1 MRIHRLASMSIRL
14 PTTPAIYQ
22 NVRPGTEGLGFVL
35 LGLFGEVGGLLSAL
49 KKKQRDK
56 DAFVR
61 LPRCRARRAG
71 DALWYF
77 ANATLGAYGGMAAIV
92 PEMRHVLD
100 GCQGADSIVVNPHK
114 WLFTPLDCSTLYV
127 RDPDALQRSFSLVP
141 EYLKSREEDVTN
153 YMDWGTWLGR
163 RFRALKLW
171 MVIRHFGHDGLAARI
186 RRHIELA
193 QDLVQRID
201 ADPDIE
207 ALAPAP
213 FSTVCF
219 RFRPSELKGV
229 SGDARR
235 RQACDEY
242 LDRLNEAVLDAVNAS
257 GEAFLSHTKIRE
269 RYAI

>member
-1 MRIHRLASMSIRL
+1 M
-14 PTTPAIYQ
+14 
-22 NVRPGTEGLGFVL
+22 
-35 LGLFGEVGGLLSAL
+35 
-49 KKKQRDK
+49 
-56 DAFVR
+56 
-61 LPRCRARRAG
+61 
-71 DALWYF
+71 
-77 ANATLGAYGGMAAIV
+77 
-92 PEMRHVLD
+92 
-100 GCQGADSIVVNPHK
+100 
-114 WLFTPLDCSTLYV
+114 

-171 MVIRHFGHDGLAARI
+171 MVIRHFGHEGLAARI

-193 QDLVQRID
+193 QDLVRRID

-219 RFRPSELKGV
+219 RFRPSTLKAL

-242 LDRLNEAVLDAVNAS
+242 LDRLNEAVR
-257 GEAFLSHTKIRE
+257 EAFLSHTKIRE
-269 RYAI
+269 RYAIRMTIGNISSDWAEVDRAWRLLRDEASRLDGEMRQEWRSAARIS

>member
-1 MRIHRLASMSIRL
+1 M
-14 PTTPAIYQ
+14 
-22 NVRPGTEGLGFVL
+22 
-35 LGLFGEVGGLLSAL
+35 
-49 KKKQRDK
+49 
-56 DAFVR
+56 
-61 LPRCRARRAG
+61 
-71 DALWYF
+71 
-77 ANATLGAYGGMAAIV
+77 V
-92 PEMRHVLD
+92 PEVPQVLA
-100 GCQGADSIVVNPHK
+100 GCEDADSIVMNPHK
-114 WLFTPLDCSTLYV
+114 WLFTPLDCSALYV

-171 MVIRHFGHDGLAARI
+171 MVIRHFGHEGLAARI

-219 RFRPSELKGV
+219 RFRPSELKEL

-269 RYAI
+269 RYAIRRPSAILAAIGLRSTGHGGCCATKPRVWMAKCARNGSRRRGFHERRYRLSRSILLGAWRTISKAM